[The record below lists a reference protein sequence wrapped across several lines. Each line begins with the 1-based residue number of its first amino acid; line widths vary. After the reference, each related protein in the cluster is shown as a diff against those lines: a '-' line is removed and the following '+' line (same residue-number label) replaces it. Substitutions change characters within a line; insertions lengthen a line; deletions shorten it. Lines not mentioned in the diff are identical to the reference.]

1 LIEARKLSFQEAWD
15 SSTVFFVDENLENE
29 IDAIVIGLLE
39 TAQNLPLPNISEKIP
54 EDLTNFLIQKKNA
67 LEVILKEIGLSEEK
81 FMRIVSLLRKLG
93 HIPGGFDSEWSLA
106 RIKRGMFQDTN
117 LARFIAEMLVDG
129 KRNQELAQLI
139 PRYYLDT
146 LNYREIKELSPAAR
160 QVRYKESLIGTYGA
174 RKGHRVESK
183 IGEKLGE
190 IKIKYG
196 VSFERGRSRFI
207 ETDIDFAVPS
217 LEDPWVITMSSF
229 QETTSSGQTN
239 KARDMFS
246 AYERLS

>member
-1 LIEARKLSFQEAWD
+1 
-15 SSTVFFVDENLENE
+15 
-29 IDAIVIGLLE
+29 
-39 TAQNLPLPNISEKIP
+39 
-54 EDLTNFLIQKKNA
+54 
-67 LEVILKEIGLSEEK
+67 
-81 FMRIVSLLRKLG
+81 
-93 HIPGGFDSEWSLA
+93 
-106 RIKRGMFQDTN
+106 
-117 LARFIAEMLVDG
+117 
-129 KRNQELAQLI
+129 
-139 PRYYLDT
+139 LDT